1 MLRALKMAVCVGFLL
16 AAASCDIGFG
26 GGPPFTLQVFWVP
39 QQNPYY
45 CVPASIHMWA
55 LYDGYAVTQDAIA
68 LYVGTAAPGGT
79 PAFNVPGGVQHFTA
93 QKDAAPYVAFGG
105 GPLYYSRQI
114 TSINNGEP
122 FLAIFN
128 AQHVVIAS
136 GGQWHT
142 DDSTGLYVWDV
153 VVYQDPAAGG
163 PNSSL
168 VAGDWIEL
176 NDADVIGQAAS
187 AKSLDN
193 LNLYG
198 PNTHLRGSNYHFQV

>member
-1 MLRALKMAVCVGFLL
+1 
-16 AAASCDIGFG
+16 
-26 GGPPFTLQVFWVP
+26 
-39 QQNPYY
+39 
-45 CVPASIHMWA
+45 
-55 LYDGYAVTQDAIA
+55 
-68 LYVGTAAPGGT
+68 
-79 PAFNVPGGVQHFTA
+79 
-93 QKDAAPYVAFGG
+93 
-105 GPLYYSRQI
+105 
-114 TSINNGEP
+114 
-122 FLAIFN
+122 
-128 AQHVVIAS
+128 
-136 GGQWHT
+136 
-142 DDSTGLYVWDV
+142 